1 MVLSRRM
8 ARFNK
13 VVTHRITGLWIRR
26 LPGWGVVCHRG
37 RKSGRAFETQVNVFR
52 RPGGYVVALT
62 YGPGTDWV
70 KNVLAAGEC
79 DLVTR
84 HRRVHLTDPRVVHD
98 PQLSHM
104 PPLVRAILSLNKV
117 TDFLYLDEAPASS
130 AAASA

>member
-13 VVTHRITGLWIRR
+13 VVTHRVTGLWIRR

-37 RKSGRAFETQVNVFR
+37 RRSGRAFETQVNVFA

-62 YGPGTDWV
+62 YGPDTDWV

-79 DLVTR
+79 DVVTR
-84 HRRVHLTDPRVVHD
+84 QHRIHLVNPRVVHD
-98 PQLSHM
+98 PGRTHM
-104 PPLVRAILSLNKV
+104 PLVVRTILSLNEV
-117 TDFLYLDEAPASS
+117 TDFLYLDEAPEP
-130 AAASA
+130 ASASA

>member
-13 VVTHRITGLWIRR
+13 VVTHRVTGLWIRR

-37 RKSGRAFETQVNVFR
+37 RRSGRAFETQVNLFG

-62 YGPGTDWV
+62 YGAGSDWV

-79 DLVTR
+79 DIVTR
-84 HRRVHLTDPRVVHD
+84 RRRVHLTNPRIVHD
-98 PQLSHM
+98 PGRAYM
-104 PPLVRAILSLNKV
+104 PPVVRTILSLNAV
-117 TDFLYLDEAPASS
+117 T
-130 AAASA
+130 

>member
-13 VVTHRITGLWIRR
+13 VVTHRVTGLWTRR
-26 LPGWGVVCHRG
+26 LRGWGVVRHQG
-37 RKSGRAFETQVNVFR
+37 RRSGRAFETQVNVFR

-62 YGPGTDWV
+62 YGPDADWV

-84 HRRVHLTDPRVVHD
+84 QRRVHLVAPRLVHD
-98 PQLSHM
+98 PARTHM
-104 PPLVRAILSLNKV
+104 PPVVRTILGLTRV
-117 TDFLYLDEAPASS
+117 TDFLYLDEAPQASP
-130 AAASA
+130 